1 MKLALTA
8 QHRPGESATSLF
20 SRQAARNMCVSA
32 RHHGR
37 DIDLPYQDV
46 INGSAP
52 AIARLEGLA
61 GMSPGTLSPS
71 TLTQSNGRAFVL
83 NGQRVTA
90 GSLQRSVLVACPL
103 CLIGDMDTGPYEPA
117 LNAYGRASNEIV
129 HLRTCRKHNVP
140 HVLIGRP
147 MRDYSHDF
155 AVILRENFDAVSR
168 LANDAKHRRSSDFE
182 VYLDDRLTG
191 HQVSSFWLDTLG
203 FSAAAR
209 ACEIFGAVAE
219 FGTTPNLKTLT
230 EEDWARAGATGFD
243 ILREGIPKTRQFLLA
258 LQRREELTGGSG
270 PQHAYG
276 RLYQWLSKSDD
287 IDLAPIKDMMR
298 EHIIETLP
306 VGAEDE
312 IFGTRVT
319 QRRLHSLRSAAVQHG
334 VHPKTAAKLLQRAG
348 LAPQEIQGL
357 TDNQVLLPAAPV
369 DALMTKAARA
379 IPRQGLHDYLDIS
392 RAHLNHLLNAGYIK
406 PIVEADDL
414 DALFDPHDLD
424 AFLANLKDNAE
435 IVTEPTPD
443 QMPMI
448 EAVKRA
454 CCGVP
459 EVLSL
464 LFATKLDWVGML
476 KGERGYNAILVSLS
490 EVKAKTELPPL
501 DGITVDAITDD
512 FGISER
518 AVKQLIQIG
527 ALPIVTATNPKNRCP
542 VKIVPTDE
550 YRRFKHRYVSLRDL
564 SRDSG
569 RWPRHIPPELAAR
582 GIYPIPELREVD
594 AYIFLREQ
602 LT

>member
-1 MKLALTA
+1 MSADVIPFTSPTRSEETNRGFKSYKCSRSIEYTRRCCRDAMIQATLDPDVGQLFQSELPVSTPFDTFFTFCVRIGDRNCVIALCDETNGTIFSVPSGFSIGLSVNRDSILAEPVLTTSRTVWSRREILVPPA
-8 QHRPGESATSLF
+8 FSVRLLKHLARVQNGVPLGGLEDEFADEQHRWVDFIMAMACGGLVSIDC
-20 SRQAARNMCVSA
+20 RQ
-32 RHHGR
+32 
-37 DIDLPYQDV
+37 
-46 INGSAP
+46 
-52 AIARLEGLA
+52 
-61 GMSPGTLSPS
+61 
-71 TLTQSNGRAFVL
+71 
-83 NGQRVTA
+83 
-90 GSLQRSVLVACPL
+90 
-103 CLIGDMDTGPYEPA
+103 
-117 LNAYGRASNEIV
+117 
-129 HLRTCRKHNVP
+129 
-140 HVLIGRP
+140 
-147 MRDYSHDF
+147 
-155 AVILRENFDAVSR
+155 
-168 LANDAKHRRSSDFE
+168 
-182 VYLDDRLTG
+182 
-191 HQVSSFWLDTLG
+191 
-203 FSAAAR
+203 
-209 ACEIFGAVAE
+209 
-219 FGTTPNLKTLT
+219 
-230 EEDWARAGATGFD
+230 
-243 ILREGIPKTRQFLLA
+243 
-258 LQRREELTGGSG
+258 
-270 PQHAYG
+270 
-276 RLYQWLSKSDD
+276 
-287 IDLAPIKDMMR
+287 
-298 EHIIETLP
+298 
-306 VGAEDE
+306 
-312 IFGTRVT
+312 
-319 QRRLHSLRSAAVQHG
+319 
-334 VHPKTAAKLLQRAG
+334 
-348 LAPQEIQGL
+348 
-357 TDNQVLLPAAPV
+357 
-369 DALMTKAARA
+369 AARA

-414 DALFDPHDLD
+414 DALFDPQDLD

-464 LFATKLDWVGML
+464 LLATKLDWVGML

-518 AVKQLIQIG
+518 AAKQLIQIG

-542 VKIVPTDE
+542 VKIVPNDE